1 MPTHNLPKLS
11 EFKLQSQCFLYHWN
25 NYPKE
30 RGRLFT
36 VNNNSDNKIRAVIN
50 QSMGVVPGVADMMYL
65 SDTGLIAI
73 EFKTITGRQ
82 SPVQKQWQETIEAAG
97 YRYYIVRSFEQ
108 FKETLNI

>member
-25 NYPKE
+25 NYPNE

-50 QSMGVVPGVADMMYL
+50 QSMGVVAGVADMMYL

-82 SPVQKQWQETIEAAG
+82 SEVQKRWQETIEAAG
-97 YRYYIVRSFEQ
+97 YRYYIIRSFEQ

>member
-25 NYPKE
+25 NYPNE

-50 QSMGVVPGVADMMYL
+50 QSMGVVAGVADMMYL

-82 SPVQKQWQETIEAAG
+82 SDVQKQWQETIEAAG
-97 YRYYIVRSFEQ
+97 YRYVIIRTFEE
-108 FKETLNI
+108 FKQTLNL

>member
-25 NYPKE
+25 ERPQE

-82 SPVQKQWQETIEAAG
+82 SDVQKRWQAVIEAAG
-97 YRYYIVRSFEQ
+97 YRYVIIRTFEE
-108 FKETLNI
+108 FKQTLNL

>member
-1 MPTHNLPKLS
+1 
-11 EFKLQSQCFLYHWN
+11 
-25 NYPKE
+25 
-30 RGRLFT
+30 
-36 VNNNSDNKIRAVIN
+36 VNNNSDNKVRAVIN

-82 SPVQKQWQETIEAAG
+82 SEVQKRWQETIEAAG

>member
-11 EFKLQSQCFLYHWN
+11 EFKIQSQCFLYHWN
-25 NYPKE
+25 NYPNE

-82 SPVQKQWQETIEAAG
+82 SDVQKRWQAVIEAAG
-97 YRYYIVRSFEQ
+97 YRYVIIRTFEE
-108 FKETLNI
+108 FKQTLNL

>member
-1 MPTHNLPKLS
+1 M
-11 EFKLQSQCFLYHWN
+11 
-25 NYPKE
+25 
-30 RGRLFT
+30 
-36 VNNNSDNKIRAVIN
+36 NNNSDNKIRAVIN

-82 SPVQKQWQETIEAAG
+82 SEVQKRWQETIEAAG
-97 YRYYIVRSFEQ
+97 YRYYIIRSFEQ

>member
-1 MPTHNLPKLS
+1 M
-11 EFKLQSQCFLYHWN
+11 
-25 NYPKE
+25 
-30 RGRLFT
+30 
-36 VNNNSDNKIRAVIN
+36 NNNSDNKVRAVIN

-82 SPVQKQWQETIEAAG
+82 SEVQKRWQETIEAAG
-97 YRYYIVRSFEQ
+97 YRYYIIRSFEQ

>member
-1 MPTHNLPKLS
+1 M
-11 EFKLQSQCFLYHWN
+11 
-25 NYPKE
+25 
-30 RGRLFT
+30 
-36 VNNNSDNKIRAVIN
+36 NNNSDNKVRAVIN

-82 SPVQKQWQETIEAAG
+82 SEVQKRWQETIEAAG